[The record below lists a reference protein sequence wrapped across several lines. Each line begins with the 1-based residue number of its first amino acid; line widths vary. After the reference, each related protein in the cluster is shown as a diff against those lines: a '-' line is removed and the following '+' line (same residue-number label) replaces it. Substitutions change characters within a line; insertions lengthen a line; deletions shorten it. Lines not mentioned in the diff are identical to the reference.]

1 MAERSSYR
9 VLFAQR
15 AAKDVKTLTP
25 KLKAKLTDII
35 WNHIAVDPKS
45 GKRLV
50 GDLAGYWSVRLTI
63 KDRIVYRID
72 EQQHTVYV
80 LRARTHYSL

>member
-1 MAERSSYR
+1 MAEQRPYR
-9 VLFAQR
+9 VLFAKR
-15 AAKDVKTLTP
+15 AVKDFKTLTP
-25 KLKAKLTDII
+25 KLKAKLKDII
-35 WNHIAVDPKS
+35 WNRIAIEPRS

-72 EQQHTVYV
+72 EQQRTVYV
-80 LRARTHYSL
+80 LRVRTHYSP